1 MTVEGSFSELSARRF
16 KENIQPLTGS
26 LDKVAQIKGVS
37 YNKIGED
44 KQEIGFIAEQVKDIY
59 PEFIEH
65 DDTGQVIGIQYARM
79 TAVLV
84 EGIKELD
91 AKVKAQELFIK
102 DMISRIE
109 KLESK

>member
-1 MTVEGSFSELSARRF
+1 
-16 KENIQPLTGS
+16 
-26 LDKVAQIKGVS
+26 
-37 YNKIGED
+37 
-44 KQEIGFIAEQVKDIY
+44 
-59 PEFIEH
+59 
-65 DDTGQVIGIQYARM
+65 M